1 MISIVLSVCASIVSG
16 MVLFFLQRFF
26 KKRQISE
33 EKREERQHKKD
44 VLMMKSINAVG
55 DLTLANAIAIRD
67 GKTNGELKKA
77 LKEYDES
84 SKELLDFLIEN
95 SVDGGK
101 K

>member
-1 MISIVLSVCASIVSG
+1 MISIVISICASIVSG
-16 MVLFFLQRFF
+16 MVLFFLQKFF

>member
-1 MISIVLSVCASIVSG
+1 MIAIVISICSSIVSG

-26 KKRQISE
+26 KKRQENE

-84 SKELLDFLIEN
+84 SKEMLDFLIEN
-95 SVDGGK
+95 STDRRDK
-101 K
+101 

>member
-1 MISIVLSVCASIVSG
+1 MIAIVISICSSIVSG

-26 KKRQISE
+26 KKRQETE

-55 DLTLANAIAIRD
+55 NLTLANAIAIRD

-84 SKELLDFLIEN
+84 SKEMLDFLIEN
-95 SVDGGK
+95 STDRRDK
-101 K
+101 

>member
-1 MISIVLSVCASIVSG
+1 MISIVISVCASIVSG
-16 MVLFFLQRFF
+16 MILFFLQRFF

>member
-1 MISIVLSVCASIVSG
+1 MIAIVISICSSIVSG

-26 KKRQISE
+26 KKKQETE

-84 SKELLDFLIEN
+84 SKEMLDFLIEN
-95 SVDGGK
+95 STDRRDK
-101 K
+101 

>member
-1 MISIVLSVCASIVSG
+1 MISVVLSVCASIVSG

-26 KKRQISE
+26 KKRQITE

>member
-1 MISIVLSVCASIVSG
+1 MISIVISVCASIVSG

-33 EKREERQHKKD
+33 EKREERQHRKD

-77 LKEYDES
+77 LEEYDES

-95 SVDGGK
+95 SSNGGNK
-101 K
+101 

>member
-26 KKRQISE
+26 KKRQITE

>member
-1 MISIVLSVCASIVSG
+1 MIAIVISICASVISG
-16 MVLFFLQRFF
+16 MIVFFLQNFF
-26 KKRQISE
+26 KKRQKEE
-33 EKREERQHKKD
+33 EKRDERQHKKD

-84 SKELLDFLIEN
+84 SKEMLDFLIEN
-95 SVDGGK
+95 SADGGNK
-101 K
+101 

>member
-1 MISIVLSVCASIVSG
+1 MISIVISVCASIVSG

-77 LKEYDES
+77 LEEYDES

-95 SVDGGK
+95 SVDGGNK
-101 K
+101 

>member
-1 MISIVLSVCASIVSG
+1 MIAIVISICSSIVSG

-26 KKRQISE
+26 KKRQESE

-84 SKELLDFLIEN
+84 SKEMLDFLIEN
-95 SVDGGK
+95 STDRRDK
-101 K
+101 

>member
-1 MISIVLSVCASIVSG
+1 MIAIVISICASVISG
-16 MVLFFLQRFF
+16 MVVFFLQHFF
-26 KKRQISE
+26 KKRQKEE

-67 GKTNGELKKA
+67 GKTNGELKKD

-84 SKELLDFLIEN
+84 SKEMLDFLIEN
-95 SVDGGK
+95 SADGGNK
-101 K
+101 

>member
-1 MISIVLSVCASIVSG
+1 MIAIVISICSSIVSG

-26 KKRQISE
+26 KKRQENE

-55 DLTLANAIAIRD
+55 NLTLANAIAIRD

-84 SKELLDFLIEN
+84 SKEMLDFLIEN
-95 SVDGGK
+95 STDRRDK
-101 K
+101 